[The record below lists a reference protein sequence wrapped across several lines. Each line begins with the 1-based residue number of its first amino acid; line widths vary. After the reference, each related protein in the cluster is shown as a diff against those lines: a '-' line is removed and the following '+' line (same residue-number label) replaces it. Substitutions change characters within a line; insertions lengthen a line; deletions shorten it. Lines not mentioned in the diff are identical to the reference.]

1 MRRCRNAAC
10 GLTLHP
16 LPPRCPPQAKD
27 AELGTC
33 NTNLAAKTGELDTC
47 NTNLAA
53 KTDEVSGVGGRIRAW
68 QIAVAGG

>member
-1 MRRCRNAAC
+1 MACLGCLAAGCCATAC

-16 LPPRCPPQAKD
+16 LPHLCPLQAKD

-53 KTDEVSGVGGRIRAW
+53 QTEEVSGVGGCIW
-68 QIAVAGG
+68 L